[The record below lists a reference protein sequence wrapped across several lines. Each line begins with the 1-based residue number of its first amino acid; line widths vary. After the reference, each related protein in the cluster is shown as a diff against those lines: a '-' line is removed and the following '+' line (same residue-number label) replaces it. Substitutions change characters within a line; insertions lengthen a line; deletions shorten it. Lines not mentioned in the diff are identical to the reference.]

1 MGVLRLLYCDSAG
14 VGRCRAVVYT
24 GDLPK
29 PPCSKPDPAHNTA
42 AVAAAEQEP
51 ELAAE
56 SSQLDTTPSLL
67 EAAAA
72 GIISLPPDAPPGC
85 IDQQLQQQGLPLGY
99 GALPAG
105 EAAAAGPFATQQ
117 AALAAGGDGSFSS
130 QGPGSIAWH
139 SFVSQSSAGA
149 LLPHASGSRL
159 LQPLSAAQLAAA
171 QAAAPYSTGLTKGS
185 MGQPAAAD
193 TVLPGSGLSAVGEV
207 LLLPDLDA
215 AVELPWAQGHSMAP
229 VDMLERD
236 MSKPFA
242 CCPRSALKHALS
254 ALDKAHSIQ
263 LLVGFELEFML
274 LKPAAAAAGAAAG
287 SELLLQS
294 GGSCYRPVDDSIYC
308 QSRAFDQ
315 AAPVLD
321 KMVEALQ
328 SMGVGVVQYHAESA
342 PGQFE
347 IATKPFPALQAADKL
362 LLTKEAICGV
372 AAQAGLA
379 VSFLP
384 KPLPGYAGSGC
395 HCHIS
400 LWEAGS
406 SDGSSSGKPVSLMI
420 AAAPPPAADGTT
432 AAAANRL
439 PHSSGS
445 SSSSSSQHYVP
456 GYPLLSSTASCF
468 LAGMLEHLLALLPFT
483 CPTENSYARLQPGT
497 WAGALTCW
505 GWDNREAPLRLSC
518 PNAADPA
525 ASCNIEFKAFDGT
538 ANPYIG
544 LAAIV
549 AAGMRGVEEA
559 ASLAPPLQVE
569 PAAALAAATAAA
581 AADGAGSG
589 ATAAAAV
596 SKLKT
601 LPGSLAEALA
611 ALQGDS
617 SLQAKLQQLLGP
629 ELLRAY
635 LAVKD
640 WEAQQQTS
648 TDKLLLRY

>member
-14 VGRCRAVVYT
+14 VRRCRAV
-24 GDLPK
+24 
-29 PPCSKPDPAHNTA
+29 
-42 AVAAAEQEP
+42 
-51 ELAAE
+51 
-56 SSQLDTTPSLL
+56 
-67 EAAAA
+67 
-72 GIISLPPDAPPGC
+72 
-85 IDQQLQQQGLPLGY
+85 
-99 GALPAG
+99 
-105 EAAAAGPFATQQ
+105 
-117 AALAAGGDGSFSS
+117 
-130 QGPGSIAWH
+130 
-139 SFVSQSSAGA
+139 
-149 LLPHASGSRL
+149 
-159 LQPLSAAQLAAA
+159 PLSSAQLAAA

-215 AVELPWAQGHSMAP
+215 AVALPWAQGHSMAP

-236 MSKPFA
+236 MSKAFA
-242 CCPRSALKHALS
+242 CCPRSALKHALA
-254 ALDKAHSIQ
+254 ALKKSHSIQ

-274 LKPAAAAAGAAAG
+274 LKPAAAAAAGAAAG

-294 GGSCYRPVDDSIYC
+294 AGNCYRPVDESIYC
-308 QSRAFDQ
+308 QSTAFDQ
-315 AAPVLD
+315 AALVLD

-328 SMGVGVVQYHAESA
+328 SMGIGVVQYHAESA

-362 LLTKEAICGV
+362 LLTKEAICSV

-379 VSFLP
+379 VTFLP

-400 LWEAGS
+400 LWEADS
-406 SDGSSSGKPVSLMI
+406 SNGSSSGKPVSLMTA
-420 AAAPPPAADGTT
+420 AAAPTPAADGTT
-432 AAAANRL
+432 AAAANPPLR
-439 PHSSGS
+439 SSGS
-445 SSSSSSQHYVP
+445 STISQHYVP
-456 GYPLLSSTASCF
+456 GYPLLSSTAACF
-468 LAGMLEHLLALLPFT
+468 LAGLLDYLPALLPFT

-518 PNAADPA
+518 PNAANPA

-544 LAAIV
+544 LAAIL
-549 AAGMRGVEEA
+549 AAGMRGIEEA
-559 ASLAPPLQVE
+559 ASLPPPLQVE
-569 PAAALAAATAAA
+569 PAAALAAAA
-581 AADGAGSG
+581 AADGASSG
-589 ATAAAAV
+589 AAAAAV
-596 SKLKT
+596 SKLQQ

-640 WEAQQQTS
+640 WEAQQQTG